1 MDLMMT
7 NLYASA
13 PEPLPF
19 GDSLVIRAY
28 VLRRDQGNLLVYSNG
43 TIESDAQEIEQL
55 GGVARHG
62 GKCLRLHRPGR
73 HPATHRRDP
82 GPGARWR

>member
-55 GGVARHG
+55 GGVSRHY
-62 GKCLRLHRPGR
+62 LNHRHEAGFAADR
-73 HPATHRRDP
+73 IDAILDRVRAGDDH
-82 GPGARWR
+82 